1 MRLNVPFIPD
11 DDYVRFLA
19 GLGDALEAVHY
30 SLYDSV
36 VSDARIRLQAV
47 PEQRLAFRLR
57 RLPGVRKYLLANG
70 RFHAPE
76 RYRTPEGLAALVR
89 RLDRLKT
96 VGVIDGLIFSD
107 PYLLTAVSDAAPE
120 LAAGI
125 EAIPSINFM
134 IDTTPK
140 LVTVMEMIGNT
151 RFRLPGKILLDRSLN
166 RRPTALRYLSAE
178 IRRRWPQ
185 IQVELL
191 VNEGC
196 LPACPYRSTHEA
208 LIAAVNTGAVID
220 TYGINRDLGCIRHLF
235 RTPHRILASP
245 FIRPEDMHR
254 YAKWVDVFKICG
266 RTLGPDYLQ
275 RTVAAYITGAYDGN
289 LLDLLDAANW
299 MADRWLLDNRKLS
312 PPMVD
317 RLMSCGNDCS
327 GCGHCRQWFQ
337 RCARPQPLK
346 IDAYAA
352 R

>member
-89 RLDRLKT
+89 RMDRLKT

-220 TYGINRDLGCIRHLF
+220 TYGMNRDLGCMRHLF

-245 FIRPEDMHR
+245 LSAP
-254 YAKWVDVFKICG
+254 
-266 RTLGPDYLQ
+266 RTCTAMPSGSMCSKSAVARWGP
-275 RTVAAYITGAYDGN
+275 TIFNAP
-289 LLDLLDAANW
+289 
-299 MADRWLLDNRKLS
+299 S
-312 PPMVD
+312 PPILPAHTMETCWTCSTPPTGW
-317 RLMSCGNDCS
+317 RTGGCSTTESCPP
-327 GCGHCRQWFQ
+327 QWWTG
-337 RCARPQPLK
+337 
-346 IDAYAA
+346 
-352 R
+352 